1 MMNKKGWIKIVEA
14 FVAILIII
22 GVALF
27 LYGNRT
33 PKNKDLSSEIYP
45 IERAI
50 LEDIQNNEEFR
61 SIVVGIK
68 EEDIPVSWENFT
80 GELEEIKRKIIE
92 KTPTN
97 LECVAK
103 ICKLGN
109 EICDIDYLNK
119 EVYAKPVVIS
129 TNITK
134 YSPKQLKLFCY
145 LK

>member
-1 MMNKKGWIKIVEA
+1 MNKRGWIKIVEA
-14 FVAILIII
+14 FIAILIIV

-27 LYGNRT
+27 LYGNKS
-33 PKNKDLSSEIYP
+33 PQNKDLSSEIYP
-45 IERAI
+45 IQRAI
-50 LEDIQNNEEFR
+50 LDEIQNNEEFR
-61 SIVVGIK
+61 TMIVGINDVPVIWEK
-68 EEDIPVSWENFT
+68 FEEN
-80 GELEEIKRKIIE
+80 GLGEIKEKIKE

-109 EICDIDYLNK
+109 VICDIEYINK
-119 EVYAKPVVIS
+119 EVYAQPIVIS
-129 TNITK
+129 TNVTD